1 MSRTAVWLRWLAAAL
16 VLLGATLLAWA
27 GFQIVQ
33 RWMSNDAL
41 AQPAVGPAVSP
52 LLPPG
57 AEADA
62 LGRLTAWPG
71 KQRVPCPEQ
80 TPDTVVILV
89 LGQSNAGNHG
99 QTLTVREPR
108 PEVLNWQAGSCTLA
122 GSPLLGATG
131 QGGEPWTL
139 LADHLVQGQQA
150 KQVVIAPLA
159 VTGSGISRWVP
170 GGDIDQQLVREVRL
184 LQSLYRT
191 THVVWVQGETDFG
204 EIQSEERYRSSLLS
218 VVKTLR
224 SLGVRAPVHVSV
236 ATRCNNRVPWTAD
249 NGIARAQA
257 SIVSVPD
264 HILRGVNMD
273 ELLGATDRYDGC
285 HLNTQGLNAV
295 ALAWAQL
302 LTLR

>member
-1 MSRTAVWLRWLAAAL
+1 MTGPAARLRWLAAAL
-16 VLLGATLLAWA
+16 VLVGAVLLAWG
-27 GFQIVQ
+27 GFQLVQ
-33 RWMSNDAL
+33 RWMPPVAL
-41 AQPAVGPAVSP
+41 AQPTVSP
-52 LLPPG
+52 VVMPPLPPG

-71 KQRVPCPEQ
+71 KKSVPCPEQ
-80 TPDTVVILV
+80 TPDTAVILV

-99 QTLTVREPR
+99 QTLAIREPR
-108 PEVLNWQAGSCTLA
+108 PEVLNWQVGGCTLA
-122 GSPLLGATG
+122 SSPLLGATG

-139 LADHLVQGQQA
+139 LADQLVKGQQA

-159 VTGSGISRWVP
+159 VTSSGISRWVP
-170 GGDIDQQLVREVRL
+170 GGDIDQQLVSEVRS

-204 EIQSEERYRSSLLS
+204 ETQPEERYRSSLLS

-236 ATRCNNRVPWTAD
+236 ATRCNTRVPWTPD

-257 SIVSVPD
+257 SVVSVPD
-264 HILRGVNMD
+264 HILAGVNMD
-273 ELLGATDRYDGC
+273 ALLGVEDRYDGC
-285 HLNTQGLNAV
+285 HLNTQGLSAV

-302 LTLR
+302 LIPR